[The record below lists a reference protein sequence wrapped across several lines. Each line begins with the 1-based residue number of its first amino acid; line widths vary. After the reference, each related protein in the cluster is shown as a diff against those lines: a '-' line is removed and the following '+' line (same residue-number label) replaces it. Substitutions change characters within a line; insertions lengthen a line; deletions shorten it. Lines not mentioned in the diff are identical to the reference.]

1 MRRAPHRVAE
11 KGALVHAGVPLLPP
25 QNFGKFSRVYSR
37 MAPRRCD
44 GEPAPASAAKVVDGE
59 PTPAGSVKVVDCTID
74 WSAAPSRPVV
84 MECVL
89 AVRRLDVVQT
99 HTEACM
105 FRGFLEIYWTDPR
118 LAGREIEAEG
128 VPADIWRP
136 RIAACPGLK
145 MPEAEAYK
153 QLPTFFKKD
162 PVSDGRV
169 KMVIPMAFGDE
180 GWDLNDDLSRLRAFP
195 FDGARID
202 LSVIFGGA
210 RRDVRRRPIPT

>member
-1 MRRAPHRVAE
+1 
-11 KGALVHAGVPLLPP
+11 
-25 QNFGKFSRVYSR
+25 
-37 MAPRRCD
+37 
-44 GEPAPASAAKVVDGE
+44 
-59 PTPAGSVKVVDCTID
+59 
-74 WSAAPSRPVV
+74 
-84 MECVL
+84 
-89 AVRRLDVVQT
+89 
-99 HTEACM
+99 M

>member
-1 MRRAPHRVAE
+1 
-11 KGALVHAGVPLLPP
+11 
-25 QNFGKFSRVYSR
+25 
-37 MAPRRCD
+37 
-44 GEPAPASAAKVVDGE
+44 
-59 PTPAGSVKVVDCTID
+59 
-74 WSAAPSRPVV
+74 
-84 MECVL
+84 
-89 AVRRLDVVQT
+89 
-99 HTEACM
+99 M

-180 GWDLNDDLSRLRAFP
+180 GWERRPVATARLP
-195 FDGARID
+195 
-202 LSVIFGGA
+202 
-210 RRDVRRRPIPT
+210 VRRRAHRPLRHLWRGAARRPTSTDSNLRSASP